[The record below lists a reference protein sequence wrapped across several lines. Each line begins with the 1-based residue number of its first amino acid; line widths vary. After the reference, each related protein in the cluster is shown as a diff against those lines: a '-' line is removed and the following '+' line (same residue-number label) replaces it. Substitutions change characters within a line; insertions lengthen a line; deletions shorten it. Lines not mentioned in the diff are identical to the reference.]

1 MTDDNNSRYRSSDPY
16 SHDPA
21 HAPASAG
28 QGTSDPLAELARL
41 IGKNDPFA
49 ELGRSSHPPASHP
62 ATPYAPAPPPR
73 DTHREPRF
81 DDPAPQT
88 DHHQADHQYDS
99 HPRQDARQDSRQDS
113 RYEAP
118 FPPQSGW
125 DATAQPAPA
134 YDPFAPHGQPAPL
147 SAGTR
152 YEDHPYAAGSHAS
165 GQPQPVIDNYQ
176 PEHDPHQLDTHS
188 GYGNENAP
196 RLGDVPGFGPPPFH
210 PAESGAAQPSEDQF
224 YDDAPPR
231 RRKGFVTV
239 AAVLVLAVV
248 GTAAAFGY
256 RSYRGGSG
264 SLSLPTIIKASTE
277 PTKVAPPAP
286 QPSADASKISY
297 DRFGDRGQNEK
308 VVSREE
314 QPVDQREIARS
325 SSVPRTVLPGA
336 PTQSPNASASAPN
349 NPSPS
354 GNNAPSALG
363 EPKRIR
369 TVPIRPDQP
378 DGLSASSVAPKQV
391 ASLPA
396 PPPQAAPPLPA
407 QQQQTF
413 PPPPA
418 PIETTPAPQR
428 AAAPPQAPVER
439 APRPQRNSQPANAPL
454 SLSPDANASAAP
466 AAPRAS
472 APMQVASA
480 PSSGGTGRYHVQV
493 SSQRSEA
500 DAQAAFRSVQGKY
513 SSVIGGQPHVIR
525 KVELGEK
532 GTYYRAMVGP
542 FATRDQAVQL
552 CSSLKSAGGDCVVQT
567 N

>member
-1 MTDDNNSRYRSSDPY
+1 MTDDNNSRYRPSEPY

-21 HAPASAG
+21 SAPASAG
-28 QGTSDPLAELARL
+28 QGSSDPLAELARL

-49 ELGRSSHPPASHP
+49 ELGRSSHAPASHP
-62 ATPYAPAPPPR
+62 PPR
-73 DTHREPRF
+73 DNYREPRF
-81 DDPAPQT
+81 DDPAPQ
-88 DHHQADHQYDS
+88 ADHYATDNQRHDLQR
-99 HPRQDARQDSRQDS
+99 HDLQRHDLQRHDPQ
-113 RYEAP
+113 
-118 FPPQSGW
+118 FPPTTGW
-125 DATAQPAPA
+125 EATAQPAPNF
-134 YDPFAPHGQPAPL
+134 DPFAPHAQQAPL
-147 SAGTR
+147 SADTR
-152 YEDHPYAAGSHAS
+152 YEEHPYAVGSHAS
-165 GQPQPVIDNYQ
+165 GQPQPVVDNYQ
-176 PEHDPHQLDTHS
+176 PEHDPHQLDVHS
-188 GYGNENAP
+188 GYDNENAA

-231 RRKGFVTV
+231 SRKGLVTV

-256 RSYRGGSG
+256 RSYRGGTG
-264 SLSLPTIIKASTE
+264 SLSLPTIIRASSE

-286 QPSADASKISY
+286 APSADASKISY

-314 QPVDQREIARS
+314 QPVDQREIVRS

-336 PTQSPNASASAPN
+336 PTSSPNAGATAAN
-349 NPSPS
+349 NPPS
-354 GNNAPSALG
+354 NSNNAPSALG

-378 DGLSASSVAPKQV
+378 DASAGNTSAGMSVAPKQV

-396 PPPQAAPPLPA
+396 PPPQAAPQQPLQAAPLQA
-407 QQQQTF
+407 A
-413 PPPPA
+413 PPPA
-418 PIETTPAPQR
+418 PIETAPAPQR
-428 AAAPPQAPVER
+428 AAAPAPVER
-439 APRPQRNSQPANAPL
+439 APRAQRNAPPPANAPL
-454 SLSPDANASAAP
+454 SLAPDANASAAP
-466 AAPRAS
+466 AAQPAPRPA

-480 PSSGGTGRYHVQV
+480 PANGGTGRYHVQI

-500 DAQAAFRSVQGKY
+500 DAQNAFRSVQGKY
-513 SSVIGGQPHVIR
+513 SSVLGGQQAVIR

-542 FATRDQAVQL
+542 FSSRDQAVQL
-552 CSSLKSAGGDCVVQT
+552 CSSLKSAGGDCVVQS